1 MSNTGN
7 DQFDLKVVKARRI
20 IEFLQDDLN
29 WLMQD
34 QRSIDQFFGFNKTKM
49 ISLRKDLTF
58 LMSFLERVQ
67 ENSVGDHPIVAGLL
81 NEITSLVDQLLDG
94 VYSYIHY
101 RYGTIKNDGIFGYFY
116 FRFLKEVYVLRL
128 ASGSF
133 LICIFRN
140 LAEFSGMGILQ
151 YSRIRTAFHL
161 LASFYLFIFFFKCI
175 DRNLIQYAGTVFL
188 HYSRKFLQ
196 NAGMGFLQS
205 FINFPQNSGYY
216 LLHALLFITLQFF
229 FILFP
234 LVFNSVMPFH
244 QYYRKIGPLL
254 KKIKSVKQKVLV
266 TFNGNDAPDK
276 AGKPS
281 VKISLIH
288 NPSSFIKEKIVVG
301 LHEEARELLHK
312 LIGGRK
318 QLEVICITGMGGI
331 GKTTLAR
338 RLYDD
343 PAVVN
348 HFHLRAWTSVSQ
360 FCEKRELFSNILSS
374 ILNESDPI
382 FSMSDE
388 HMGEKLY
395 KCLKGNR
402 YLIVVDD
409 IWDIEVWNEIKVCF
423 PEDDNC
429 SRILMTTRNEDVASK
444 VRISSSP
451 PHRLRFLTRDES
463 WDLFKQKVFPDKS
476 FPAELVEI
484 GNQIVADC
492 KGLPLAIVV
501 IGGLLVKEVKTQEWW
516 RQVAQN
522 IGSAISNGPE
532 NIMDILALSYEHLP
546 SSLKSCFLYAG
557 SFPEDYEIPVK
568 RLIRSW
574 IAEGFIQHTDEQQ
587 LEDVLPEEG
596 KKNKKLEDTA
606 EDHLIDLISRSLLIA
621 AKKRPDGGIKSCRM
635 HDLLRDLC
643 HRRGKEKKFL
653 QPICKCRQNDA
664 HSLRTFSDCQYFHF
678 HNSHF
683 VNQGKVFNK
692 DTLPVYKL
700 LKTLDMRHI
709 NLKSFPEMVAR
720 LLHLKY
726 LALRVD
732 RIEKLPPSIFELWR
746 LETFILDG
754 DKGGRVTLTTDI
766 LKMVNL
772 RHFQISQ
779 ELVLH
784 QFWRALSPI
793 LGKLQTISQLCPLN
807 SVENLLASTPNLRKL
822 GFHFTLSERNESFT
836 FPNLSGLNQ
845 LEALK
850 FEYQILG
857 MMPLSIPHP
866 KMFPPS
872 LKKMTLI
879 GSHLNWK
886 EMAII
891 GELPNLEVLK
901 IKDNFFRGPL
911 WETSDDGFCSLKFLK
926 LSHLDL
932 QNWISSS
939 SHFPRLEWLVI
950 NGCLD
955 LEVIPFEMGEIPTL
969 QKIEVYKSSESAVE
983 SARQIQESQ
992 RCFGNDDFKVFI
1004 YQHFQEY
1011 S

>member
-7 DQFDLKVVKARRI
+7 DQFDLKVVKARRL

-49 ISLRKDLTF
+49 ISLCKDLTF

-67 ENSVGDHPIVAGLL
+67 ETSVGDRPTVAGLL
-81 NEITSLVDQLLDG
+81 YEITPLVDELLDESAEMG
-94 VYSYIHY
+94 V
-101 RYGTIKNDGIFGYFY
+101 
-116 FRFLKEVYVLRL
+116 
-128 ASGSF
+128 
-133 LICIFRN
+133 
-140 LAEFSGMGILQ
+140 
-151 YSRIRTAFHL
+151 
-161 LASFYLFIFFFKCI
+161 
-175 DRNLIQYAGTVFL
+175 
-188 HYSRKFLQ
+188 
-196 NAGMGFLQS
+196 LQS
-205 FINFPQNSGYY
+205 VIHFAQNSGRHSLQDYNPQ
-216 LLHALLFITLQFF
+216 HALFVIKLQLWLFLFLLVF
-229 FILFP
+229 AFILI
-234 LVFNSVMPFH
+234 SVMTFH
-244 QYYRKIGPLL
+244 RYSRMIGNLL
-254 KKIKSVKQKVLV
+254 KKVKSVEKEVLV
-266 TFNGNDAPDK
+266 TFNCNGAIDR

-288 NPSSFIKEKIVVG
+288 NPSSVIKEKIVVG

-331 GKTTLAR
+331 GKTTLAC

-343 PAVVN
+343 PSVVN

-409 IWDIEVWNEIKVCF
+409 IWDIEAWHEIKVCF

-451 PHRLRFLTRDES
+451 PHRLRFLTHDES

-546 SSLKSCFLYAG
+546 PSLKSCFLYAG

-606 EDHLIDLISRSLLIA
+606 EDNLVDLISRSLLIVE
-621 AKKRPDGGIKSCRM
+621 KKRPDGGIKSCRM

-643 HRRGKEKKFL
+643 HRRVKEKKFL
-653 QPICKCRQNDA
+653 QPICKCRQNGA
-664 HSLRTFSDCQYFHF
+664 HNPRTFSDCQYFHF
-678 HNSHF
+678 YNSHF
-683 VNQGKVFNK
+683 VNEGIVFNK

-709 NLKSFPEMVAR
+709 NLDSFPEMVAR

-732 RIEKLPPSIFELWR
+732 RIEKLPQSIFELWR
-746 LETFILDG
+746 LETFILNG
-754 DKGGRVTLTTDI
+754 DKGGRVALTTDI

-779 ELVLH
+779 ELVLQ
-784 QFWRALSPI
+784 QFWRALSRELHMSSEKGPALLPLI
-793 LGKLQTISQLCPLN
+793 LGKLQTISELCSLN

-822 GFHFTLSERNESFT
+822 GFRFTLSKRNESFS

-850 FEYQILG
+850 FEYQTLG
-857 MMPLSIPHP
+857 MVPLGIPHP
-866 KMFPPS
+866 EMFPPS

-901 IKDNFFRGPL
+901 IKDNFFSGPL
-911 WETSDDGFCSLKFLK
+911 WETSDDGFGSLKFLK

-932 QNWISSS
+932 QNWISYSG
-939 SHFPRLEWLVI
+939 HFPRLEWLVI

-955 LEVIPFEMGEIPTL
+955 LEVIPSEMGEIPTL
-969 QKIEVYKSSESAVE
+969 QKIEVYRSSNSAVE
-983 SARQIQESQ
+983 SAGQIQESQ
-992 RCFGNDDFKVFI
+992 RCFGNDDFKMCSNLIHSVS
-1004 YQHFQEY
+1004 YNKK
-1011 S
+1011 